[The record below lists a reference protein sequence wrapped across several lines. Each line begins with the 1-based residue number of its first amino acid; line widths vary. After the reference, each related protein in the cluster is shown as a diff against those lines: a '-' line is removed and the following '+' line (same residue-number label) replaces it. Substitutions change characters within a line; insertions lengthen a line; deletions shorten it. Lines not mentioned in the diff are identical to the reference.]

1 MSSQDKRKGGKDEPV
16 NASTDHGNKN
26 RIETEI
32 RKIVKWFGQKL
43 CTVKKLWWNKKNIGI
58 IWVFY
63 LN

>member
-1 MSSQDKRKGGKDEPV
+1 MHRQIMEIIS
-16 NASTDHGNKN
+16 

-43 CTVKKLWWNKKNIGI
+43 CTVKKLWWNNKKYIGI

>member
-1 MSSQDKRKGGKDEPV
+1 MHRQIMEIIS
-16 NASTDHGNKN
+16 

-43 CTVKKLWWNKKNIGI
+43 CTIKNYDEIIKKYIGI